1 MDTRGS
7 FSCGFL
13 LLLLIQ
19 LQPSRANPIYN
30 LSPAKELAS
39 MEVRGLFCFCKVKLS
54 GGLEVCA
61 MVFLPFFFMAR

>member
-13 LLLLIQ
+13 LLLLVQ

-39 MEVRGLFCFCKVKLS
+39 MEVRGLFAFKRLNLL
-54 GGLEVCA
+54 GA
-61 MVFLPFFFMAR
+61 